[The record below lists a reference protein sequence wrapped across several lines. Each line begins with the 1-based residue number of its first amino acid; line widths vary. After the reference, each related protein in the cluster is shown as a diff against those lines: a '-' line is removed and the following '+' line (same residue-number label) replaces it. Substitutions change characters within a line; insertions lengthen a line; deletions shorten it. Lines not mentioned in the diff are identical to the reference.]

1 MNYTTRNEKHLKIAI
16 LATAFVVFWIYL
28 GSIINFHQHHIF
40 GRTLMTQGILCKR
53 EETIQASVD
62 MPVYLVQHN
71 SVGDI
76 TEMILPAPTLL
87 VVSEISGM
95 DTETAPKAE
104 IPLFYGLRAPPLA

>member
-1 MNYTTRNEKHLKIAI
+1 MNHTTRNEKHLKIAI

-62 MPVYLVQHN
+62 MPVFLVQHN

-76 TEMILPAPTLL
+76 SEMVLPTPAPII
-87 VVSEISGM
+87 VSEISGM
-95 DTETAPKAE
+95 DNETASKAE
-104 IPLFYGLRAPPLA
+104 IPLFYGLRAPPVA